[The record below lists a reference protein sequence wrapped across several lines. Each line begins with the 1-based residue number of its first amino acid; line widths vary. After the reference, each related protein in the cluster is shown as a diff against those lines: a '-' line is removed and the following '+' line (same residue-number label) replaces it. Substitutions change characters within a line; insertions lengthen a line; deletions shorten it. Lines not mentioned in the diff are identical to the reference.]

1 MPAAISN
8 TAGDC
13 VVVSNRL
20 PITYDKST
28 NRHRVASGGLVTS
41 LLGVAKDLPITWLGV
56 TTSDVDV
63 ETLTGQIPANINL
76 IPVVVTK
83 ELYDNYYNGFCNE
96 VLWPLLHYERERMA
110 WRAEFWSAYQQ
121 VNATVAEAIAKHT
134 DNQIVWVHD
143 FHLMLVASY
152 LRAIKKQQSIGFFL
166 HVPFPAYEIFRQLPN
181 SSDLLQALLSFDLI
195 GFHDYSYLMHFS
207 HTVQYTLGSTVEFNR
222 INAAERIV
230 NLGVYPVSIPTQA
243 IRKLATSEQTNKTY
257 HDYAQRFAKQKIVL
271 GVDRLDYIKGLD
283 LKLDIFHAYLAKH
296 PEQCGKVSLFQ
307 IVVPSR
313 TEVPA
318 YKELKQLLEE
328 KINAINTKWSSANYQ
343 PIHYIY
349 DSVQMHELLA
359 LFRFSSC
366 LLITSKRDGMNLV
379 ALEYVAAQTKERSGQ
394 VLLSEFAG
402 AISIMPNA
410 IAINPWH
417 TDRVVE
423 KLHHAITKPSATV
436 AARNQ
441 QMYTYLQSYTSTEWA
456 KTYITD
462 LKKSS
467 AAERNL
473 TRAADDDLISKIKSW
488 EKCYLFLD
496 YDGTLVPICSDP
508 KRALIA
514 KPIADLLSALQDKG
528 IEVVVISGRSR
539 KFLWQQLKHQ
549 DIRIVA
555 EHGAEY
561 YDRESWRMLVNTPID
576 SWFYLA
582 LHIMHHYGRLVPGS
596 SVEVKKYSICWHYRN
611 SPVFYSDYQA
621 RKLTEEL
628 DFGLASFPVQ
638 ISSGKKIVEVKAM
651 EADKGKFFN
660 WFSQNILDNRD
671 IPIVALGD
679 DVTDEDLFIALRPD
693 DISIKVGMEGTKAR
707 YRLREQQE
715 VATFLRAIAEQAV
728 K

>member
-1 MPAAISN
+1 MPAATSN

-20 PITYDKST
+20 PITYDESINKY
-28 NRHRVASGGLVTS
+28 RIASGGLVTS
-41 LLGVAKDLPITWLGV
+41 LLGVAKDIPITWLGV
-56 TTSDVDV
+56 ATTDVDV
-63 ETLTGQIPANINL
+63 ESLAGQIPTNINL
-76 IPVVVTK
+76 IPVVVEQ
-83 ELYDNYYNGFCNE
+83 ELYDHYYNGFCNE
-96 VLWPLLHYERERMA
+96 VLWPLLHYERERVA
-110 WRAEFWSAYQQ
+110 WKAEFWSAYQQ
-121 VNATVAEAIAKHT
+121 VNKIIAEAIAKHT

-152 LRAIKKQQSIGFFL
+152 LRAIKKHQSIGFFL
-166 HVPFPAYEIFRQLPN
+166 HVPFPTYEIFRQLPN
-181 SSDLLQALLSFDLI
+181 SSNLLRALLSFDLI

-230 NLGVYPVSIPTQA
+230 NLGVYPVSIPTQT
-243 IRKLATSEQTNKTY
+243 IRKLTTSEQTNKFY
-257 HDYAQRFAKQKIVL
+257 HDYTQRFANQKIVL

-283 LKLDIFHAYLAKH
+283 LKLDIFHAYLAKY
-296 PEQCGKVSLFQ
+296 PEQCGKVALLQ

-313 TEVPA
+313 TEVSA
-318 YKELKQLLEE
+318 YKELKQLIEE
-328 KINAINTKWSSANYQ
+328 KIESINAKWSSDNYQ

-349 DSVQMHELLA
+349 NSVQMHELLA

-394 VLLSEFAG
+394 ILLSEFAG

-423 KLHHAITKPSATV
+423 RLHHALTKPSETV

-467 AAERNL
+467 ADERNQ
-473 TRAADDDLISKIKSW
+473 TRIANKGLILKIKSW
-488 EKCYLFLD
+488 ERCYLFLD

-508 KRALIA
+508 ERALIA
-514 KPIADLLSALQDKG
+514 KKITDLLAALQAKG

-539 KFLWQQLKHQ
+539 KFLWQQLKKQ
-549 DIRIVA
+549 NIRIVA

-561 YDRESWRMLVNTPID
+561 YDRRSWRMLVNTPID

-611 SPVFYSDYQA
+611 SPTFYSDYQA

-638 ISSGKKIVEVKAM
+638 ISSGKKIVEVKAI

-660 WFSQNILDNRD
+660 WFSQNILDTSD
-671 IPIVALGD
+671 APVVAFGD
-679 DVTDEDLFIALRPD
+679 DVTDEDLFVALRPD
-693 DISIKVGMEGTKAR
+693 DISIKVGMEDTKAR
-707 YRLREQQE
+707 YRVREQQE
-715 VATFLRAIAEQAV
+715 VVDFLQAIVE
-728 K
+728 